1 MSCNNTYIQIY
12 QSKESFN
19 FVNALRDSSIVMII
33 LNVFTQIYIIQYIS
47 RLKKPTNFT
56 ITIVGL
62 LEFSLMMGFIEYIF
76 VILAFSGG

>member
-1 MSCNNTYIQIY
+1 
-12 QSKESFN
+12 
-19 FVNALRDSSIVMII
+19 MII